1 MGALEVSQDGR
12 TTIFTINRPDK
23 LNAINSEVANELQS
37 RFAEFD
43 ASDQRVAVITGAG
56 DKAFS
61 SGADVSDIPELW
73 RCIPTVGI
81 ATEKPVICAV
91 HGWCVGG
98 AMVIVAMADLCVAA
112 ENTRFSYPEGRI
124 GLTGGMIAT
133 LAARIPHKIAMDLL
147 LLGRTMSG
155 RRAYEAG
162 LVNEVV
168 PDGTHLEAALRMAR
182 DLGAMAPL
190 VLATLKR
197 FVVDHTLART
207 PSEQMAITQRDL
219 GIVRNSADLKEGI
232 AAFREKRS
240 PRFTGR

>member
-133 LAARIPHKIAMDLL
+133 LAARIPLKIAMDLL